1 MVPLLS
7 RGKGT
12 RQAGWLSWPCRHP
25 QRMRPSLGNPQR
37 VGTSSAPLMLGMSD
51 AGRTTNRGPLW
62 GERSSERLT
71 TIKKDFKKKH
81 LNGPQR
87 RGMQTFSVKQP
98 LFDRCD
104 TRVAGAQI
112 WARLHPLQLA
122 PPTDSPTC
130 TFPSSSIKTRLTH
143 LSFSFCNLH
152 HQTFRFFL
160 TCPFVGFLVVMRKPL
175 VSFCE
180 ACASRLR
187 VCKYVCMY
195 VCMYVYSIRLH
206 ALFPTHGR
214 I

>member
-1 MVPLLS
+1 MLTPERGTS
-7 RGKGT
+7 RK
-12 RQAGWLSWPCRHP
+12 RKASANSHVKRPPNAWYHFLAAEKERVKQAGFHGRVAILKECARRWAIHK
-25 QRMRPSLGNPQR
+25 R

-152 HQTFRFFL
+152 HQTFRFFS
-160 TCPFVGFLVVMRKPL
+160 P
-175 VSFCE
+175 
-180 ACASRLR
+180 
-187 VCKYVCMY
+187 
-195 VCMYVYSIRLH
+195 
-206 ALFPTHGR
+206 ALSLDSLS
-214 I
+214 